1 MHFIFTGG
9 GGHIWK
15 PLSSHSKVREKF
27 MTPIGNVRL
36 SSQKRRTVRRG
47 PAVGMRAPRPAY
59 DNHQRAEMVACMLLP
74 TPATL
79 QQTADEVARKGS
91 RLHGLYRR
99 PSTRTIS
106 RVRRRFRLTGNSDA
120 KVGHGGPGIS
130 LSAPQIKSLRRWCR
144 APDGQKRGTRLRFA
158 RDWFERTYNTYVHI
172 ATVCRWLKLLAQTRK
187 KGTRVA
193 KQQDPNQVAAFWDR
207 CQNLAVD
214 PWQTAWYD
222 ECGFDFRDFQMLYGY
237 GPEGERVYTI
247 EKLGRG
253 ERIYCLATISLGG
266 MVDVGFY
273 HRGSITYEVFED
285 RCLYHIAPRMRRLGL
300 KWLIMD
306 NASIHHANRNRIV
319 GLMLN
324 AGITVIWLAPYH
336 PQANPI
342 GESVARVFSWFL

>member
-1 MHFIFTGG
+1 MA
-9 GGHIWK
+9 
-15 PLSSHSKVREKF
+15 
-27 MTPIGNVRL
+27 PIGNVRL

-158 RDWFERTYNTYVHI
+158 RDWST
-172 ATVCRWLKLLAQTRK
+172 
-187 KGTRVA
+187 
-193 KQQDPNQVAAFWDR
+193 AALIR
-207 CQNLAVD
+207 LQCPVPLAVG
-214 PWQTAWYD
+214 ASN
-222 ECGFDFRDFQMLYGY
+222 
-237 GPEGERVYTI
+237 GPGCACSRRKNV
-247 EKLGRG
+247 R
-253 ERIYCLATISLGG
+253 
-266 MVDVGFY
+266 
-273 HRGSITYEVFED
+273 
-285 RCLYHIAPRMRRLGL
+285 RCT
-300 KWLIMD
+300 D
-306 NASIHHANRNRIV
+306 ASKRHSA
-319 GLMLN
+319 
-324 AGITVIWLAPYH
+324 
-336 PQANPI
+336 
-342 GESVARVFSWFL
+342 